1 MLFAKDLGR
10 ILLSSY
16 ALICLI
22 LVVALMVTGIVPN
35 VIAAL
40 IGSLLMG
47 LFRCID
53 MDSAY
58 KAIHWQIVGM
68 MPFASALQKTGG
80 IELAVE
86 GLLRLFGQAEPHI
99 LLAALFGMTAVIGLF
114 ISNTVTAVL
123 MAPIALSFA
132 RHLNAS
138 PYPFAMIVA
147 FGASTAFMTPI
158 SSPVNTLVLG
168 PGQYRF
174 VDFVKVGVPFALLV
188 MLISVLLVPLQ
199 FPLY

>member
-1 MLFAKDLGR
+1 M
-10 ILLSSY
+10 
-16 ALICLI
+16 
-22 LVVALMVTGIVPN
+22 VVLMVTGIVPN

-40 IGSLLMG
+40 IGSLFMG

-58 KAIHWQIVGM
+58 KAINWKILLLIVGM

-80 IELAVE
+80 IELAVD
-86 GLLRLFGQAEPHI
+86 GLLRLVGEAGPR
-99 LLAALFGMTAVIGLF
+99 LVLAALFGLTALIGLF

-123 MAPIALSFA
+123 MGPIALSVA
-132 RHLNAS
+132 HHLNAS

-147 FGASTAFMTPI
+147 LAASTAFMTPI

-168 PGQYRF
+168 PGQYQF
-174 VDFVKVGVPFALLV
+174 ADFVKVGVPFALLV
-188 MLISVLLVPLQ
+188 MLICVLLVPWL